1 MSEEEKNI
9 SDDMSSLIHAAEEW
23 ANELKQTEM
32 IDSNNFDD
40 SDSYPIHVPIEEVAR
55 QVALELC
62 KTYNWNPEIGADN
75 QFPKE
80 MLNVVLPSIKL
91 SRSNFAETSA
101 IPSSTE
107 HMEYQQ
113 QETLFASQPLATIH
127 DDTINKTF
135 TVTSNT
141 SLKMTEELDIPD
153 QSKPTTASIMKQRSK
168 SIHSV
173 QPINPPKKPN
183 ELPLENRASRLKA
196 EYLAKNEPT
205 KHMVRN
211 DMKQTQKVDTM
222 EVEGKIS
229 LDTPLGFFQMLPRE
243 LLYNLL
249 IEYLKFSSFP
259 YDHPLYNFIVNQ
271 LMTISL
277 TSSILNS
284 EVRRYLLLDNASR
297 KFLAETAV
305 NMMESIVDLDPFYA
319 WGMLLKA
326 STIIMDSRSRRSFLA
341 SFYCKNENII
351 NWPGW
356 GRCFMAFCEK
366 WDFHECEALMH
377 MVLCFT
383 ELNQLLCEVL
393 PEEIRVRLRGLFL
406 SHPAKDERDY
416 GFWVSTILRTQETT
430 KLQGKLFMIIFGP
443 LKFIE
448 IGRPLALYTGE
459 KSNIIAE
466 IIDWEVLCNGSI
478 ILEHLCAK
486 LLGPLALGFHH
497 LMSISSLGYYAWTND
512 QLFILMEEISTIPYV
527 WTFDNFAALLALR
540 PQIFHIALFT
550 RLSKGRMNEA
560 AYIFHAVKIVL
571 HRWGIFVSAA
581 ISDVMLKIFR
591 ALPAINRR
599 LFLSSLLKT
608 ESHQLSGLLLATPFD
623 ASSFHAELSSAHSI
637 SALMALLARNSVLR
651 SPPSP
656 LKILRD
662 VGNLAILMPRETCEF
677 CRRARARHKTR
688 KKVGAFWY
696 NSRGLNRTVLVTQN
710 NRDGISKVGG
720 RNRLEINPKLQDLM
734 NLFKKKMKSKK
745 AYLFI
750 DFSVSSPKDNASILL
765 ESVSNVEA
773 MGSSFQSPILTHTKN
788 HMSKETISIIDSR
801 PVEKPSLANFKIA
814 GIILQ
819 QCADLLQSFP
829 INCTENSYR

>member
-1 MSEEEKNI
+1 MGRLITNEMDEERMRKNSYYIYREINQKEGEMHQNIRRQIILTSRLNYIYDYKLNDNNKSNEEKWRNHNELSNLYMNRINMYSQITNFFHHKRKYI
-9 SDDMSSLIHAAEEW
+9 SDQSERSASSV
-23 ANELKQTEM
+23 N
-32 IDSNNFDD
+32 S
-40 SDSYPIHVPIEEVAR
+40 
-55 QVALELC
+55 
-62 KTYNWNPEIGADN
+62 
-75 QFPKE
+75 
-80 MLNVVLPSIKL
+80 
-91 SRSNFAETSA
+91 
-101 IPSSTE
+101 
-107 HMEYQQ
+107 
-113 QETLFASQPLATIH
+113 
-127 DDTINKTF
+127 
-135 TVTSNT
+135 
-141 SLKMTEELDIPD
+141 
-153 QSKPTTASIMKQRSK
+153 
-168 SIHSV
+168 
-173 QPINPPKKPN
+173 
-183 ELPLENRASRLKA
+183 
-196 EYLAKNEPT
+196 
-205 KHMVRN
+205 
-211 DMKQTQKVDTM
+211 QKVDTM

-243 LLYNLL
+243 LLYNLFDR
-249 IEYLKFSSFP
+249 IS
-259 YDHPLYNFIVNQ
+259 VNQ

-393 PEEIRVRLRGLFL
+393 PEEVGEYPSLEMEIRVRLRGLFL

-448 IGRPLALYTGE
+448 IGRQ
-459 KSNIIAE
+459 

-637 SALMALLARNSVLR
+637 SALMALLARN
-651 SPPSP
+651 
-656 LKILRD
+656 
-662 VGNLAILMPRETCEF
+662 LAILMPRETCEF

-696 NSRGLNRTVLVTQN
+696 NSRGLNRVDWKQKMAKFRQKSPTVLVTQN

-734 NLFKKKMKSKK
+734 NLFKKENE
-745 AYLFI
+745 I
-750 DFSVSSPKDNASILL
+750 EEVSSPKDNASILL